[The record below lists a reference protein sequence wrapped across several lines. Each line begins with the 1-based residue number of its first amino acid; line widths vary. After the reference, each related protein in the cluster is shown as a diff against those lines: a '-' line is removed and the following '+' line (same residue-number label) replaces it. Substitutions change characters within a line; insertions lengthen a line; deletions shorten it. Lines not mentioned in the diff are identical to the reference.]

1 MYIFSRYGLHFCW
14 LCFCCLSTTT
24 EGQVQVVAPMSRVHA
39 VAGGDVIL
47 PCYLNPT
54 MNAANHT
61 VEWLRPDLKPKEA
74 HCYRDHRDSEED
86 QNPSYRGRTSLFKEE
101 LKNSNVSLKLTRV
114 TLSDAGSYTCFIP
127 TVSRTQRPVVQLL
140 VDDKKYSSPPRQPSQ
155 SSPGSQPVL
164 SIEGTNGSGLV
175 LRCESEGWY
184 PEPELEWLDNNGTI
198 LPAAGPTET
207 ETDTEGFFTV
217 RRNVTIQQTDNNW
230 FTCRVQQQNTFRTK
244 QIRIPDD
251 IFPKPCQFYWTVGLC
266 LAVAA
271 VAAAMGY
278 VVGNRRGK
286 RQCVTGETV
295 DLSVPLNGN
304 PSRELN

>member
-1 MYIFSRYGLHFCW
+1 MSLPRLLCSLLVGSPYLLVTIILLVKGCRSR
-14 LCFCCLSTTT
+14 TQ
-24 EGQVQVVAPMSRVHA
+24 GQVQVVAPMSRVHA

-47 PCYLNPT
+47 PCFLNPT

-86 QNPSYRGRTSLFKEE
+86 QNPSYKRRTSLFHEE
-101 LKNSNVSLKLTRV
+101 LKNGNVSLKLTGV

-140 VDDKKYSSPPRQPSQ
+140 VG
-155 SSPGSQPVL
+155 PGSQPVL

-278 VVGNRRGK
+278 VVGNRLAK
-286 RQCVTGETV
+286 RQCVTGDLDFQ

-304 PSRELN
+304 PSKELN

>member
-140 VDDKKYSSPPRQPSQ
+140 VG
-155 SSPGSQPVL
+155 PGSQPVL